1 MRKSKL
7 LTVLVAAAIGVSMVG
22 CGSSGGSSSSGSG
35 GSSSGGDVANK
46 DKPLCW
52 YNRQP
57 SNSSTG
63 ELDKTALTF
72 NDKTYYVGFDANQGA
87 ELQGQM
93 VLEYIK
99 KNIDKIDRNGDGVIG
114 YVLAIG
120 DIGHNDS
127 IARTCGVRSQLGTA
141 VEKDGSV
148 DSSPAGTNVDGTSKV
163 VKDAKLEVNGKENIP
178 NQACLFVA
186 NHISFFD
193 IVVTY
198 PLMISPTGYIA
209 KKELEKVPF
218 LSWIMR
224 FVNCIFLDRKDPRNG
239 LKAVLS
245 AADMIKS
252 GISVFLFPEGTRS
265 KTGKMGEFKDGGFK
279 IATKSKAPVVPV
291 GITGTNDILEN
302 HFPFIKSGKVI
313 VSFGKPIYTTD
324 MDRAEQKLLPG
335 KAYEQVKKLSNQ
347 L

>member
-1 MRKSKL
+1 MIRL
-7 LTVLVAAAIGVSMVG
+7 LLVAVFLIIFFIVSLPVMLVEWIIQHFNMDLRNR
-22 CGSSGGSSSSGSG
+22 SSLKF
-35 GSSSGGDVANK
+35 V
-46 DKPLCW
+46 
-52 YNRQP
+52 Q
-57 SNSSTG
+57 
-63 ELDKTALTF
+63 F
-72 NDKTYYVGFDANQGA
+72 
-87 ELQGQM
+87 
-93 VLEYIK
+93 
-99 KNIDKIDRNGDGVIG
+99 
-114 YVLAIG
+114 
-120 DIGHNDS
+120 
-127 IARTCGVRSQLGTA
+127 
-141 VEKDGSV
+141 
-148 DSSPAGTNVDGTSKV
+148 
-163 VKDAKLEVNGKENIP
+163 
-178 NQACLFVA
+178 CLFAA

-224 FVNCIFLDRKDPRNG
+224 FVNCIFIDRKDPRNG

-313 VSFGKPIYTTD
+313 VSFGKPIYTAD

>member
-1 MRKSKL
+1 MIRL
-7 LTVLVAAAIGVSMVG
+7 LLVAVFLIIFFIVSLPVILVEWIIQHFNMDLRNRSSLKFVQFGLKCISFLSGV
-22 CGSSGGSSSSGSG
+22 
-35 GSSSGGDVANK
+35 
-46 DKPLCW
+46 
-52 YNRQP
+52 
-57 SNSSTG
+57 
-63 ELDKTALTF
+63 
-72 NDKTYYVGFDANQGA
+72 
-87 ELQGQM
+87 
-93 VLEYIK
+93 
-99 KNIDKIDRNGDGVIG
+99 
-114 YVLAIG
+114 
-120 DIGHNDS
+120 
-127 IARTCGVRSQLGTA
+127 
-141 VEKDGSV
+141 
-148 DSSPAGTNVDGTSKV
+148 
-163 VKDAKLEVNGKENIP
+163 KLEVNGKENIP

-324 MDRAEQKLLPG
+324 MDRAEQKLLPE

>member
-1 MRKSKL
+1 MIRL
-7 LTVLVAAAIGVSMVG
+7 LLVAVFLIIFVIVSLPVMLVEWIIQHFNMDLRNRSSLKFVQFGLKCISFLSGV
-22 CGSSGGSSSSGSG
+22 
-35 GSSSGGDVANK
+35 
-46 DKPLCW
+46 
-52 YNRQP
+52 
-57 SNSSTG
+57 
-63 ELDKTALTF
+63 
-72 NDKTYYVGFDANQGA
+72 
-87 ELQGQM
+87 
-93 VLEYIK
+93 
-99 KNIDKIDRNGDGVIG
+99 
-114 YVLAIG
+114 
-120 DIGHNDS
+120 
-127 IARTCGVRSQLGTA
+127 
-141 VEKDGSV
+141 
-148 DSSPAGTNVDGTSKV
+148 
-163 VKDAKLEVNGKENIP
+163 KLEVNGKENIP

-224 FVNCIFLDRKDPRNG
+224 FVNC
-239 LKAVLS
+239 
-245 AADMIKS
+245 
-252 GISVFLFPEGTRS
+252 VFLFPEGTRS

>member
-1 MRKSKL
+1 
-7 LTVLVAAAIGVSMVG
+7 
-22 CGSSGGSSSSGSG
+22 
-35 GSSSGGDVANK
+35 
-46 DKPLCW
+46 
-52 YNRQP
+52 
-57 SNSSTG
+57 
-63 ELDKTALTF
+63 
-72 NDKTYYVGFDANQGA
+72 
-87 ELQGQM
+87 
-93 VLEYIK
+93 
-99 KNIDKIDRNGDGVIG
+99 
-114 YVLAIG
+114 
-120 DIGHNDS
+120 
-127 IARTCGVRSQLGTA
+127 
-141 VEKDGSV
+141 
-148 DSSPAGTNVDGTSKV
+148 
-163 VKDAKLEVNGKENIP
+163 
-178 NQACLFVA
+178 
-186 NHISFFD
+186 
-193 IVVTY
+193 
-198 PLMISPTGYIA
+198 MISPTGYIA

-335 KAYEQVKKLSNQ
+335 KAYEQVKNLSNQ

>member
-1 MRKSKL
+1 MIRL
-7 LTVLVAAAIGVSMVG
+7 LLVAVFLIIFFIVSLPVMLVEWIIQHFNMDLRNR
-22 CGSSGGSSSSGSG
+22 SSLKFVQFG
-35 GSSSGGDVANK
+35 
-46 DKPLCW
+46 L
-52 YNRQP
+52 
-57 SNSSTG
+57 
-63 ELDKTALTF
+63 
-72 NDKTYYVGFDANQGA
+72 
-87 ELQGQM
+87 
-93 VLEYIK
+93 
-99 KNIDKIDRNGDGVIG
+99 
-114 YVLAIG
+114 
-120 DIGHNDS
+120 
-127 IARTCGVRSQLGTA
+127 
-141 VEKDGSV
+141 
-148 DSSPAGTNVDGTSKV
+148 
-163 VKDAKLEVNGKENIP
+163 KENIP

-335 KAYEQVKKLSNQ
+335 KAYEQVKKLSDQ

>member
-1 MRKSKL
+1 MIRL
-7 LTVLVAAAIGVSMVG
+7 LLVAVFLIIFFIVSLPVMLVEWIIQHFNMDLRNRSSLKFVQFGLKCISFLSGV
-22 CGSSGGSSSSGSG
+22 
-35 GSSSGGDVANK
+35 
-46 DKPLCW
+46 
-52 YNRQP
+52 
-57 SNSSTG
+57 
-63 ELDKTALTF
+63 
-72 NDKTYYVGFDANQGA
+72 
-87 ELQGQM
+87 
-93 VLEYIK
+93 
-99 KNIDKIDRNGDGVIG
+99 
-114 YVLAIG
+114 
-120 DIGHNDS
+120 
-127 IARTCGVRSQLGTA
+127 
-141 VEKDGSV
+141 
-148 DSSPAGTNVDGTSKV
+148 
-163 VKDAKLEVNGKENIP
+163 KLEVNGKENIP
-178 NQACLFVA
+178 NEACLFVA
-186 NHISFFD
+186 
-193 IVVTY
+193 
-198 PLMISPTGYIA
+198 
-209 KKELEKVPF
+209 
-218 LSWIMR
+218 
-224 FVNCIFLDRKDPRNG
+224 CIFLDRKDPRNG